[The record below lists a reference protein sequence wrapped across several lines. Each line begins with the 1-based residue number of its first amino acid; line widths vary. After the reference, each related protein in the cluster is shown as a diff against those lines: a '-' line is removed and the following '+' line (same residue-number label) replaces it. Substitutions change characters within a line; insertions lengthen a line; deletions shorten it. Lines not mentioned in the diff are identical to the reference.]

1 MYKLILWYLNE
12 RVARLSCMHSKVNS
26 VYVSR
31 FKVFSKLCNLR
42 KFRSWSRRG
51 LSVVMATKSVGV
63 GSKRMQKQSWEETRG
78 WGREEVELGK
88 DAFILP
94 TGNYPNNTCIS
105 STPVAHRLSSEG
117 TEDGECR
124 GSERGR
130 RDEGDGQRGERNIIN
145 CGHERRNNGIIVES
159 ADYVIHRRR
168 SEKPFLYLFRY
179 RVLLVV
185 SQYAFSQSPSFF
197 SHLLVARIFNSN
209 DIRVAWCSCNVLAC
223 PVMKLHL

>member
-1 MYKLILWYLNE
+1 MQSPE
-12 RVARLSCMHSKVNS
+12 V
-26 VYVSR
+26 
-31 FKVFSKLCNLR
+31 
-42 KFRSWSRRG
+42 
-51 LSVVMATKSVGV
+51 SVVKSQGVVGGDGDEV
-63 GSKRMQKQSWEETRG
+63 GRCQFEEDAEAELRRNESRG
-78 WGREEVELGK
+78 GRGRGEKVELGE

-117 TEDGECR
+117 TGDGECR

-130 RDEGDGQRGERNIIN
+130 RVEGDGQRGERNIIN

-179 RVLLVV
+179 RVLAV
-185 SQYAFSQSPSFF
+185 SRYARSLF
-197 SHLLVARIFNSN
+197 LLSLLYLSLRVYFYIFNPN
-209 DIRVAWCSCNVLAC
+209 DKRAA
-223 PVMKLHL
+223 